1 MGGDL
6 NELNINELQALE
18 AKMDSSLLAW
28 SHKKEL
34 MQNSQLVFYS

>member
-18 AKMDSSLLAW
+18 AKMDSSLLAIRERKHGVTR
-28 SHKKEL
+28 S
-34 MQNSQLVFYS
+34 N